1 MRYVGHCFRHF
12 SHPVS
17 KLMSLPLQERL
28 TSRRLELGRRK
39 VPSDSA
45 QRSWELLCHLGF
57 NLEPLVAGRSEIR
70 GNSGFPLRWG
80 TSWFFEIRDGCP
92 GWIFSR
98 ADKAAVKFRADL
110 LFKIFAQKQSRSL
123 FAMLHDAQEAI
134 ADRIVGPLP
143 LEDG

>member
-1 MRYVGHCFRHF
+1 MG
-12 SHPVS
+12 
-17 KLMSLPLQERL
+17 
-28 TSRRLELGRRK
+28 
-39 VPSDSA
+39 
-45 QRSWELLCHLGF
+45 HLGF
-57 NLEPLVAGRSEIR
+57 NLEPLVAGRPEIR
-70 GNSGFPLRWG
+70 GSSGFPLRWG
-80 TSWFFEIRDGCP
+80 TGWFFEIRDGGP